1 MLSAVIISVLILYI
15 APLFGKQL
23 QRHVDWRQAMDGF
36 VVIAVLGIIAFNIM
50 PAVLESEIP
59 YILFIFLAG
68 LALPNVAEILLK
80 GREVPTHRL
89 ALYIPAFAM
98 ALHALGDGAV
108 LRLIDG
114 EEQAQ
119 SVAISMILHRFGLGA
134 AIWWMMINQEGRR
147 AGLIFVS
154 LIAVA
159 TLMGYGSTSLLLN
172 IMAVPEIELVQA
184 FAAGSLLHIILH
196 PLDHEDLER
205 GRGRGR
211 HKFGSFMGA
220 ALIISIFV
228 LHMIGHPLSGE
239 GMVGLHDKEHADA
252 FDRLISFGA
261 AISPLLLALT
271 FVAHIARRLRF
282 LAPLS
287 LVLWLI
293 LFATVPLSY
302 LPDLTIGQ
310 YMLNIYGIML
320 VFFITRFGGRSTI
333 GYLLPKSLSHHH
345 HDHHH

>member
-36 VVIAVLGIIAFNIM
+36 VVVTVFGIIAFNIM
-50 PAVLESEIP
+50 PAVLESKIP
-59 YILFIFLAG
+59 YIPFIFLAG
-68 LALPNVAEILLK
+68 LALPNVAELVLK

-89 ALYIPAFAM
+89 ALYIPAIAM
-98 ALHALGDGAV
+98 AVHALGDGAV

-119 SVAISMILHRFGLGA
+119 SVALSMILHRFGLGA

-147 AGLIFVS
+147 AGLVFVS

-159 TLMGYGSTSLLLN
+159 TLLGYGSTNLLLN
-172 IMAVPEIELVQA
+172 VMVVPEIELVQA
-184 FAAGSLLHIILH
+184 FAAGSLLHIIFH
-196 PLDHEDLER
+196 PLDHKDLEE

-211 HKFGSFMGA
+211 HKFGSFMGG
-220 ALIISIFV
+220 ALIIFIIV
-228 LHMIGHPLSGE
+228 LHTSGHPVSSE
-239 GMVGLHDKEHADA
+239 GLAGLHNKDHADA
-252 FDRLISFGA
+252 FDRLILFGA

-271 FVAHIARRLRF
+271 FVANITRRLRF

-287 LVLWLI
+287 LILWLI
-293 LFATVPLSY
+293 LFAVVPLSY
-302 LPDLTIGQ
+302 LPDFTIGQ
-310 YMLNIYGIML
+310 YILNIYGIML

>member
-36 VVIAVLGIIAFNIM
+36 VVVTVFGIIAFNIM
-50 PAVLESEIP
+50 PAVLESKIP
-59 YILFIFLAG
+59 YIPFIFLAG
-68 LALPNVAEILLK
+68 LALPNVAELVLK

-89 ALYIPAFAM
+89 ALYIPAIAM

-114 EEQAQ
+114 EEQAE
-119 SVAISMILHRFGLGA
+119 SVALSMILHRFGLGA

-147 AGLIFVS
+147 AGLVFVS

-159 TLMGYGSTSLLLN
+159 TLLGYGSTSLLLN
-172 IMAVPEIELVQA
+172 VMATPEIELVQA
-184 FAAGSLLHIILH
+184 FAAGSLLHILLH
-196 PLDHEDLER
+196 PLDHKGLEE

-211 HKFGSFMGA
+211 HKFGSFMGGV
-220 ALIISIFV
+220 LIIFIIV
-228 LHMIGHPLSGE
+228 LHTNGHPVSSE
-239 GMVGLHDKEHADA
+239 GMAGLHDREHADA
-252 FDRLISFGA
+252 FDRLILFGA

-271 FVAHIARRLRF
+271 FVANITRRLRF
-282 LAPLS
+282 LAPFS
-287 LVLWLI
+287 LILWLI
-293 LFATVPLSY
+293 LFAIVPIGY
-302 LPDLTIGQ
+302 FPDFAIGQ
-310 YMLNIYGIML
+310 YILNIYGIIL
-320 VFFITRFGGRSTI
+320 IVFITRFGGRSTI
-333 GYLLPKSLSHHH
+333 GYLLPKSLSHHT